1 MIPIVAPRRLWPNS
15 SNVSLTAL
23 KSTLNRIFLWARI
36 SRLNSCG
43 KANTR
48 WKYPTGKS
56 SEVCF
61 SNHLALASDWH
72 LGQWR
77 LRQEL
82 TAGVI
87 SRVLKAASVAL
98 LEMTSQLLGAADRN
112 GPHHFLLRGR

>member
-1 MIPIVAPRRLWPNS
+1 MIPIVAPKRLWPNS
-15 SNVSLTAL
+15 SSVSLTAL
-23 KSTLNRIFLWARI
+23 NRKANRIFLWARI

-72 LGQWR
+72 LGHVAV
-77 LRQEL
+77 

-98 LEMTSQLLGAADRN
+98 VELTSQLSGGQTETARITLC
-112 GPHHFLLRGR
+112 